1 MELFWH
7 KGEGHDTSYKVHLL
21 VVLALKDRNQMFE
34 VEQSIYIL
42 IIFRACSRKTNEPAL
57 PLLCFETSLV
67 ILTTVTEIFPQSDPA
82 LLDYTPKELVN
93 AHK

>member
-1 MELFWH
+1 M
-7 KGEGHDTSYKVHLL
+7 VL
-21 VVLALKDRNQMFE
+21 VLKDRNQEKNAETFE
-34 VEQSIYIL
+34 VKQSIYIL